1 MVIQK
6 VLPVIRARWS
16 QRHMGPIYI
25 QQDNTKPRI
34 GVDDSE
40 FLQEV
45 SQDGFDIC
53 STEMQTVNYGCFGRA
68 LVDLCRKL
76 IRGVLGYC
84 GSHSDL
90 ELLRELLPSDQRAL

>member
-1 MVIQK
+1 MSWLIQK
-6 VLPVIRARWS
+6 ILPVIRARWS

-25 QQDNTKPRI
+25 QKDNTKPRI
-34 GVDDSE
+34 GVDDSK

-45 SQDGFDIC
+45 SQDGFDILSPFC
-53 STEMQTVNYGCFGRA
+53 GDIKNFADVGS
-68 LVDLCRKL
+68 
-76 IRGVLGYC
+76 GVLGYC